1 MDPDMEAAVRAL
13 EEGWRSRDF
22 EALEGFADPDVVL
35 DWSGSLSPT
44 RGVYR
49 GLGEARRLFDSMLDA
64 FSETTWRASGLAP
77 LGNRLAMEGRFA
89 VRGGSSGVETA
100 AVGGQVWTFEKGRVK
115 MIKLFQSRAAAV
127 RGMRS
132 ARLAEAHLYFVCE
145 ALPSGQDPGPLLDA
159 ALRGGVDVMQM
170 REKAARSVEE
180 LVALAAPFRRAAT
193 EHGALFIVND
203 RPDLVAACGADG
215 VHVGQEDMAVAE
227 ARGLVGPEALI
238 GLSTHSPE
246 QLEGACAATGA
257 SRPDQLSVGP
267 VWETPTKAGRAATGL
282 GLIEVAAREATI
294 PWFAIGGIG
303 VDNVAEVVAAGAS
316 RIVVVRAIRDAAD
329 PEVAARALRRA
340 LVDGAAPGGR
350 PADATA
356 ADG

>member
-1 MDPDMEAAVRAL
+1 MDPGMEAAVRAL
-13 EEGWRSRDF
+13 EAIWRTRDF
-22 EALEGFADPDVVL
+22 EALERFADPDIIV
-35 DWSGSLSPT
+35 DWSGSLSPN

-49 GLGEARRLFDSMLDA
+49 GLGEARQLFDSVLDA
-64 FSETTWRASGLAP
+64 FSETTWRASGLTP
-77 LGNRLAMEGRFA
+77 LGNRLAMEGRFT

-100 AVGGQVWTFEKGRVK
+100 AVGGQVWTFEGGRVTAVK
-115 MIKLFQSRAAAV
+115 IFQSRAEAV
-127 RGMRS
+127 RGMRT
-132 ARLAEAHLYFVCE
+132 ARLAEARLYFVCE
-145 ALPSGQDPGPLLDA
+145 ALPGGQDPRPLLDA
-159 ALRGGVDVMQM
+159 ALHGGVDIVQM
-170 REKAARSVEE
+170 REKAPRSAEE
-180 LVALAAPFRRAAT
+180 LIALAAPFRSAAT

-215 VHVGQEDMAVAE
+215 VHVGQEDVPVAE
-227 ARGLVGPEALI
+227 ARGRGGPEALI

-246 QLEGACAATGA
+246 QLEAACAATGD

-294 PWFAIGGIG
+294 PWFAIGGIA
-303 VDNVAEVVAAGAS
+303 VDNVAEVVAAGGS

-329 PEVAARALRRA
+329 PEAAARALRRA
-340 LVDGAAPGGR
+340 LVDGAAPGSR
-350 PADATA
+350 PADAAA